1 MSKEL
6 KNNLLKYGIT
16 ALIGALM
23 TFTTLRSYHFAEAV
37 TNAEKYRILSDAFTI
52 PGVVLI
58 MFGLLVMVSNGGFF
72 NGSPMLQAMRQGC

>member
-23 TFTTLRSYHFAEAV
+23 TFTTLWSGFDYFRAY
-37 TNAEKYRILSDAFTI
+37 L
-52 PGVVLI
+52 PVLD
-58 MFGLLVMVSNGGFF
+58 LN
-72 NGSPMLQAMRQGC
+72 Q